1 MPGAL
6 TDVQATTPSSASILV
21 TWRSPSSGVVID
33 GFEVS
38 FSPVDSCP
46 EFQGGR
52 EVVDGGSVTQHT
64 LRNLKPSTT
73 YSIRVRARGVEGL
86 GPYSVAGMGMTQATG
101 KYCSAIRSMYV
112 MCSMTCPVTLCL
124 QPPLVLP
131 SLSMPLPLDLP
142 PSWSGG
148 APHLAGTGMAMCS
161 TTPYD
166 IILEQAAALRLRQ
179 LFPPMSIP
187 SVGCLR
193 LQSTVFKWQQ
203 SIALPAQDHSVVQ

>member
-1 MPGAL
+1 M
-6 TDVQATTPSSASILV
+6 PSSTSILV
-21 TWRSPSSGVVID
+21 SWRSPSSGEVTD
-33 GFEVS
+33 GFEVT

-46 EFQGGR
+46 EYQGGR
-52 EVVDGGSVTQHT
+52 EVVEGGSVIQHT

-73 YSIRVRARGVEGL
+73 YSIRVRARGFEGL
-86 GPYSVAGMGMTQATG
+86 GPYSVAGMGMTQPTG
-101 KYCSAIRSMYV
+101 RYCSAILSMYL
-112 MCSMTCPVTLCL
+112 MCSMACPVTLCL

-148 APHLAGTGMAMCS
+148 VPHLVGTGMAMCL

-187 SVGCLR
+187 SVGWLY

-203 SIALPAQDHSVVQ
+203 SIALPAQDLSAVQ